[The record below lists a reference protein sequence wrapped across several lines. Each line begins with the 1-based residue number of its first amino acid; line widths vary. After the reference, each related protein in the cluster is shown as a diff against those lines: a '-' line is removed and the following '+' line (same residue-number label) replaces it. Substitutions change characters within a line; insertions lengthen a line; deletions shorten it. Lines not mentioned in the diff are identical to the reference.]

1 MKDYKSF
8 IELET
13 VSIKLPSS
21 ATNGISIE
29 INSDFLR
36 NDVSFALTDVKT
48 KKMHANSRNMLGKR
62 LVIEELESE
71 EYELTIYMH

>member
-1 MKDYKSF
+1 MSSFYFRTENLLRNFNLNNKLEVKDYKSF

-21 ATNGISIE
+21 TINGLSIE

-36 NDVSFALTDVKT
+36 KP
-48 KKMHANSRNMLGKR
+48 
-62 LVIEELESE
+62 
-71 EYELTIYMH
+71 

>member
-21 ATNGISIE
+21 SINGLSIE

-48 KKMHANSRNMLGKR
+48 K
-62 LVIEELESE
+62 
-71 EYELTIYMH
+71 